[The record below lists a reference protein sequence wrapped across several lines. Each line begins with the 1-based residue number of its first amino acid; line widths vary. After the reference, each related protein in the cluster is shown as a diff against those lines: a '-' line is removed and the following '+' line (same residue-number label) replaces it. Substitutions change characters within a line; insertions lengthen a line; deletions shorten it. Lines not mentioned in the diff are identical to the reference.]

1 MVIEGAKIRSTLLQ
15 VLEEQHRT
23 ASGSAGAISL
33 QQVSILREAVARLG
47 GRLTDAEGQ
56 ALLTAWYDLF
66 RTGHLSWGYNLNNPD
81 PPFCHVT
88 EQGRRALQHLSRD
101 PSNPDGY
108 VAHLMARAGLNAI
121 ARSYVDEAL
130 RTYNTNCFRATAV
143 MIGAAAESMA
153 LDLRDAVVA
162 GATRT
167 GRTPAKDLTD
177 FRIKRVIDAL
187 YKELE
192 MQQGGM
198 PASLWEQFQAYWP
211 AFIQQIRGARNDVGH
226 PASVEP
232 VTPETVHAA
241 LLIFHELAALT
252 TKLLAWVP
260 THYKMTV

>member
-1 MVIEGAKIRSTLLQ
+1 
-15 VLEEQHRT
+15 
-23 ASGSAGAISL
+23 
-33 QQVSILREAVARLG
+33 
-47 GRLTDAEGQ
+47 
-56 ALLTAWYDLF
+56 
-66 RTGHLSWGYNLNNPD
+66 
-81 PPFCHVT
+81 
-88 EQGRRALQHLSRD
+88 
-101 PSNPDGY
+101 
-108 VAHLMARAGLNAI
+108 
-121 ARSYVDEAL
+121 
-130 RTYNTNCFRATAV
+130 

-226 PASVEP
+226 PASCEP
-232 VTPETVHAA
+232 VTVSPLISEASRSEYLRVVNYPQNFFKHATTD
-241 LLIFHELAALT
+241 AAG
-252 TKLLAWVP
+252 
-260 THYKMTV
+260 KMVFR